1 MKAKAVWLNL
11 KEFYR
16 RKINSVG
23 GNMFPQDLYKE
34 CNKHQLSGQRT
45 LKQQNTKTFIFTVCS
60 FAYFYNNI
68 STKTKQKMFFF
79 NGCKRF
85 TKLLEGNFFY
95 FLPLV
100 TKLGNMQEIIDNFGD
115 KLVLS
120 GPLLQDLQ

>member
-79 NGCKRF
+79 LWLQKIYETFRRQ
-85 TKLLEGNFFY
+85 FFL
-95 FLPLV
+95 FLA
-100 TKLGNMQEIIDNFGD
+100 
-115 KLVLS
+115 LS
-120 GPLLQDLQ
+120 YKTRKYARNN

>member
-1 MKAKAVWLNL
+1 
-11 KEFYR
+11 
-16 RKINSVG
+16 
-23 GNMFPQDLYKE
+23 MFPQDLYKE

-45 LKQQNTKTFIFTVCS
+45 LNQQQNTKTFIFTVCS

>member
-1 MKAKAVWLNL
+1 
-11 KEFYR
+11 
-16 RKINSVG
+16 
-23 GNMFPQDLYKE
+23 
-34 CNKHQLSGQRT
+34 
-45 LKQQNTKTFIFTVCS
+45 
-60 FAYFYNNI
+60 
-68 STKTKQKMFFF
+68 MFFF

-120 GPLLQDLQ
+120 GPMLQDLQ

>member
-16 RKINSVG
+16 RKINSGVD
-23 GNMFPQDLYKE
+23 NMFPQALYKE
-34 CNKHQLSGQRT
+34 CNKHQAIAT
-45 LKQQNTKTFIFTVCS
+45 LKQQQNTKTFIFTVCS

-85 TKLLEGNFFY
+85 TKLLEGNFFL
-95 FLPLV
+95 FLALSYKTRKY
-100 TKLGNMQEIIDNFGD
+100 TKFTIL
-115 KLVLS
+115 
-120 GPLLQDLQ
+120 